1 MNRYFHVY
9 QGKAIFSLMCDAGYD
24 ILALGNHE
32 FDKGTDVLSEALEKT
47 KFTTLCSDLDVSHS
61 TLNGKCQYYKI
72 KELDGVKVCFFSLI
86 VESLLNTSSAK
97 NVTLKDTNI
106 AMAKR
111 MVKELKA
118 INVDLIVLISH
129 LGYKV
134 DVALAKQVK
143 GVDVILVG
151 VDSYIKKIGRIG
163 KTVIVNGGEQG
174 SQVVKVDIPVSEDLK
189 VLHKQITM
197 TKIPV
202 TAEYVADV
210 DVAANK
216 LQVFTKKLP
225 KSIVLGKTN
234 KDWGHG
240 L

>member
-1 MNRYFHVY
+1 MKKIVLLVIIATLGLHAKTISIVGTADLQGMLEPSVQKIDLDGDSVRDKVEMGGIARLSTLYKTLKKENPNTVVVSSGDDLMNRYFHVY
-9 QGKAIFSLMCDAGYD
+9 QGKAIFSLMSDAGYD

-61 TLNGKCQYYKI
+61 TLNGKCQFYKI

-129 LGYKV
+129 LGY
-134 DVALAKQVK
+134 
-143 GVDVILVG
+143 
-151 VDSYIKKIGRIG
+151 
-163 KTVIVNGGEQG
+163 
-174 SQVVKVDIPVSEDLK
+174 
-189 VLHKQITM
+189 
-197 TKIPV
+197 
-202 TAEYVADV
+202 
-210 DVAANK
+210 
-216 LQVFTKKLP
+216 
-225 KSIVLGKTN
+225 
-234 KDWGHG
+234 
-240 L
+240 